1 MLTTQWGSNTWSNP
15 FLRFMMMAEVTERSR
30 RHRDANSRPQLCFLC
45 FLDDVCYLIQLEA
58 ISKCLVDGIDDSP
71 KNDVIIYFSAAPWR
85 WQVTWG
91 SAAASD
97 INLQMC
103 RSQFSSYL
111 ACFYD
116 DDDGRAVMGT
126 TAAPVVMG
134 TLEESLWSC
143 WLCTYHGTC
152 PRSPATSRIS

>member
-45 FLDDVCYLIQLEA
+45 FLDDVCYLISLKP
-58 ISKCLVDGIDDSP
+58 SRNGLVDGIDDSP

-91 SAAASD
+91 SAAARD
-97 INLQMC
+97 INLQIYVEVSFPPIWLVSMMMMMGE
-103 RSQFSSYL
+103 RSW
-111 ACFYD
+111 
-116 DDDGRAVMGT
+116 
-126 TAAPVVMG
+126 APP
-134 TLEESLWSC
+134 LHLWS
-143 WLCTYHGTC
+143 WELWKSLFDRVGYHGTW